1 METWSRKPRSL
12 QVKRW
17 MNCERFSLA
26 RRTFPRDYDI
36 EFACRPIITSSC
48 SELVRSRIRKL
59 ITKKETRKKM
69 DNDET
74 NGDGHGRKSHCP
86 LIDVGLTTDIYEADL
101 LLQTVLR
108 NAIHTRNR
116 SSF

>member
-1 METWSRKPRSL
+1 MDELRA
-12 QVKRW
+12 
-17 MNCERFSLA
+17 FLA
-26 RRTFPRDYDI
+26 REKDVSAGLWY
-36 EFACRPIITSSC
+36 
-48 SELVRSRIRKL
+48 RIRVPTDNNQLVLGAGSVSHQK
-59 ITKKETRKKM
+59 INNQKGNEKKKM

>member
-1 METWSRKPRSL
+1 MPTDNNQLVLGAGSVSHQKINN
-12 QVKRW
+12 QKR
-17 MNCERFSLA
+17 NE
-26 RRTFPRDYDI
+26 
-36 EFACRPIITSSC
+36 
-48 SELVRSRIRKL
+48 
-59 ITKKETRKKM
+59 KKM

>member
-1 METWSRKPRSL
+1 MPTDNN
-12 QVKRW
+12 Q
-17 MNCERFSLA
+17 
-26 RRTFPRDYDI
+26 
-36 EFACRPIITSSC
+36 
-48 SELVRSRIRKL
+48 LVLGAGSVSHQKINNQ
-59 ITKKETRKKM
+59 KETRKKM

>member
-1 METWSRKPRSL
+1 
-12 QVKRW
+12 
-17 MNCERFSLA
+17 
-26 RRTFPRDYDI
+26 
-36 EFACRPIITSSC
+36 
-48 SELVRSRIRKL
+48 
-59 ITKKETRKKM
+59 M